1 MRAAVVTA
9 LLALLFTGV
18 ARAEFPAPTGTVTDA
33 ANILSVETESALR
46 DRIAKVEQTSTA
58 ELAVA
63 VVPSL
68 DGMTVEDY
76 ANRLFRQWGIGRKGA
91 DNGVLLLVAPSE
103 HKVRIEVGYGLE
115 GILPDGLAGEIIR
128 NQALPAFRNDRYDDG
143 IRDTVERLATIV
155 EANHVL
161 TAEERAAI
169 ETDASTSDRP
179 PAVLTTPFFGL
190 FIALGALAL
199 GIGLRTKT
207 VFPLIWGGLFGG
219 IPLVMAL
226 IPFFNAA
233 LWIILPLGAGMFV
246 LGWVKG
252 AQPSWKQAV
261 RGAGNGATAGKKGK
275 RRSAAADDSD
285 LDTGTG
291 WTMGGGSS
299 SSSSSSSG
307 SSDSSSSSSF
317 GGGSSGGGGAS
328 GSW

>member
-1 MRAAVVTA
+1 M
-9 LLALLFTGV
+9 
-18 ARAEFPAPTGTVTDA
+18 
-33 ANILSVETESALR
+33 
-46 DRIAKVEQTSTA
+46 
-58 ELAVA
+58 
-63 VVPSL
+63 VPSL

-115 GILPDGLAGEIIR
+115 GILPDGLAGEVIR
-128 NQALPAFRNDRYDDG
+128 TQALPAFRDDRYDDG

-155 EANHVL
+155 ETNHVL

-179 PAVLTTPFFGL
+179 PALLTTPFFGL
-190 FIALGALAL
+190 FIAFGALAL
-199 GIGLRTKT
+199 GLGLRTKT

-219 IPLVMAL
+219 IPLLMAL
-226 IPFFNAA
+226 IPFFNAV
-233 LWIILPLGAGMFV
+233 LWIILPLGAGMFA

-252 AQPSWKQAV
+252 AQPSWQQAV
-261 RGAGNGATAGKKGK
+261 RGAGSSAGAGKKGK
-275 RRSAAADDSD
+275 RRKDAADDVD
-285 LDTGTG
+285 VDTDSG
-291 WTMGGGSS
+291 WTMGGDSS
-299 SSSSSSSG
+299 SSSSSS

>member
-1 MRAAVVTA
+1 MRGAVVTA
-9 LLALLFTGV
+9 LFALLFTGV

-33 ANILSVETESALR
+33 ANILSVDIESALR

-155 EANHVL
+155 ETNHVL

-169 ETDASTSDRP
+169 ETDASTSDRRWWAADTRSLADQFMRARNAR
-179 PAVLTTPFFGL
+179 AVTRR
-190 FIALGALAL
+190 A
-199 GIGLRTKT
+199 
-207 VFPLIWGGLFGG
+207 V
-219 IPLVMAL
+219 
-226 IPFFNAA
+226 
-233 LWIILPLGAGMFV
+233 
-246 LGWVKG
+246 
-252 AQPSWKQAV
+252 SAV
-261 RGAGNGATAGKKGK
+261 RPT
-275 RRSAAADDSD
+275 RP
-285 LDTGTG
+285 L
-291 WTMGGGSS
+291 
-299 SSSSSSSG
+299 
-307 SSDSSSSSSF
+307 
-317 GGGSSGGGGAS
+317 
-328 GSW
+328 